1 MSLATSYLGFRL
13 PHPFLAGASPL
24 SDRVEGARRLED
36 AGAAMIVL
44 RSLFEE
50 QLVHEQLAAHHT
62 IDAHEHAF
70 AEALTYLPS
79 PAEFR
84 FGPDSYAEHLTKV
97 KAAVGIPVMASL
109 NGTTPGGWVEFA
121 RVLEGAGADA
131 LELNLFLV
139 PTSAVE
145 SSATIEDRLVELVRL
160 VRATIRIPLAVKLSP
175 FYSALANF
183 AERLERAGADGL
195 VIFNR
200 FYQPDIDVENLDIV
214 PRARLSNPSELQLRL
229 RWLSILS
236 SQRRLSLAVTGG
248 VHNAV
253 DAVKA
258 VMSGAHAV
266 QMASVL
272 LRRGPEALRRIRADL
287 KRWLEEHGYESLRQM
302 QGSMSA
308 GRGAALPALE
318 RVHYMRVLQSWR
330 PEDSPARRGS

>member
-13 PHPFLAGASPL
+13 PHPFVAGASPL

-175 FYSALANF
+175 FYTSVAHF
-183 AERLERAGADGL
+183 ARRLEEAGADGL
-195 VIFNR
+195 VLFNR
-200 FYQPDIDVENLDIV
+200 FYEPDIDVGTQSVVRTLT
-214 PRARLSNPSELQLRL
+214 LSTSSELLPRL
-229 RWLSILS
+229 HGLGIVSGRVGI
-236 SQRRLSLAVTGG
+236 SLAVTGG
-248 VHNAV
+248 VHTGL
-253 DAVKA
+253 DALKA
-258 VMSGAHAV
+258 IMCGASGV
-266 QMASVL
+266 QMVSALLGMEGPAALGRSREELERVL
-272 LRRGPEALRRIRADL
+272 HHHEYD
-287 KRWLEEHGYESLRQM
+287 SLDQVR
-302 QGSMSA
+302 GSMSLTRCPDPQA
-308 GRGAALPALE
+308 YE
-318 RVHYMRVLQSWR
+318 RVNYMQILQNWR
-330 PEDSPARRGS
+330 F

>member
-62 IDAHEHAF
+62 IDAHEQGF
-70 AEALTYLPS
+70 AEAMTYLPS

-84 FGPDSYAEHLTKV
+84 FGPDAYAEHLTKV

-175 FYSALANF
+175 FYTSVAHF
-183 AERLERAGADGL
+183 ARRLEEAGADGL
-195 VIFNR
+195 VLFNR
-200 FYQPDIDVENLDIV
+200 FYEPDIDVGRQSVVRTLT
-214 PRARLSNPSELQLRL
+214 LSTSSELLPRL
-229 RWLSILS
+229 HGLGIVSGRVGI
-236 SQRRLSLAVTGG
+236 SLAVTGG
-248 VHNAV
+248 VHTGL
-253 DAVKA
+253 DALKA
-258 VMSGAHAV
+258 IMCGASGV
-266 QMASVL
+266 QMVSAL
-272 LRRGPEALRRIRADL
+272 LGMEGPEALGRA
-287 KRWLEEHGYESLRQM
+287 REELERVLHHHEYDSLDQVR
-302 QGSMSA
+302 GSMSVTRCPDPQA
-308 GRGAALPALE
+308 YE
-318 RVHYMRVLQSWR
+318 RVNYMQILQNWR
-330 PEDSPARRGS
+330 F